1 MRILHRK
8 MCLLMLLLI
17 SCPLSIFAQN
27 KTLTGTVRDAIDVV
41 IGASVTVKG
50 DKSIGTITDMD
61 GNFKLS
67 VPVSA
72 KELVVSFIGYEDQT
86 VLIGNKTHFAV
97 TLKESSVMLE
107 EVVAIGYAKVKR
119 KELTGSSVSV
129 GSKDLAMA
137 PVTTAA
143 QALAGKAAGVNIV
156 QQSGAPGADINIT
169 VRGGTSITQGT
180 EPLYIVDGFQ
190 MENGLQNVDI
200 NDIETIDVM
209 KDASATAIYGAR
221 GSNGVILITTKSGKA
236 GKTEVSYNGFVSFDR
251 LGKKLDLMGV
261 EDYVKYQYEFQL
273 LRGNEDNFS
282 NIFGGDINSGDVY
295 TGAYSRIAN
304 EYGNRAGIDWQ
315 DEVFGNTGITQN
327 HNVNI
332 SGGSEKTKYMLSYNY
347 TGEDGIM
354 DKHGYQKNSIRA
366 KINHE
371 LWKGVRFDFSSSL
384 QMTKVDGGGSLG
396 GTLKQT
402 ILQPVTGGVKW
413 TNEQLLGSDLADL
426 FSEMY
431 GGDNYDANNP
441 IINNQSITNEKYTR
455 MATVNA
461 GLEIDILKDL
471 TFRTSGS
478 YMWQQVR
485 HDYWDNGNTKTA
497 SSNQSPYGYGYRN
510 NSEKFSWQITNTL
523 NYAFNVKEAHRFN
536 VLLGQETWYQESMNL
551 DNEYRK
557 FSDGNFGLNDV
568 SMGTPQTWKSGKSR
582 IGLVSLFGRLSYNY
596 SDRYLFT
603 GTLRADGSSKF
614 ARGQQWGYFPSAS
627 AAWRISE
634 EGFMKDFDFFQNLKL
649 RVGYGT
655 SGNNNVDNNMY
666 ATDYGSGHYGYNG
679 SDYITL
685 VPGTTLGNKK
695 LKWEKTTTTNIGLD
709 VSIFNSRVNLSVDWY
724 NNESSNLLI
733 KNKIPTSTGYT
744 HQFQNIGSIRNRG
757 VELVLNTTNIRTK
770 DFSWTMDFNIAFNRS
785 KVLDIYGDGETDNFI
800 AEYESRMGFKIEEGK
815 PLGQFFG
822 LIYDGI
828 YTTDDFVQNADGGYT
843 LKDGIPYLKGSNR
856 ENVKPGDAK
865 YRPTAGEVDADG
877 NPVWGTNDR
886 TVIGN
891 AAPDFI
897 GGWNNTF
904 TYKGF
909 DLTIFMNFVVG
920 NDVFSMSTQRFIGPY
935 LANQNT
941 LEKMKNR
948 FTLIDPSTGK
958 ESTDLARLAA
968 LNPHQYSGDALWNI
982 SGNNKTA
989 ISERSSYYLEDGS
1002 YLRLN
1007 TITLGYTL
1015 PKKLVQRAKIS
1026 NARVYCTLNN
1036 IHTFTGYTGYDP
1048 EVSASSSALT
1058 PGIDNSSYPRSKSW
1072 VVGVNLT
1079 F

>member
-1 MRILHRK
+1 
-8 MCLLMLLLI
+8 
-17 SCPLSIFAQN
+17 
-27 KTLTGTVRDAIDVV
+27 
-41 IGASVTVKG
+41 
-50 DKSIGTITDMD
+50 
-61 GNFKLS
+61 
-67 VPVSA
+67 
-72 KELVVSFIGYEDQT
+72 
-86 VLIGNKTHFAV
+86 
-97 TLKESSVMLE
+97 
-107 EVVAIGYAKVKR
+107 
-119 KELTGSSVSV
+119 
-129 GSKDLAMA
+129 
-137 PVTTAA
+137 
-143 QALAGKAAGVNIV
+143 
-156 QQSGAPGADINIT
+156 
-169 VRGGTSITQGT
+169 
-180 EPLYIVDGFQ
+180 
-190 MENGLQNVDI
+190 
-200 NDIETIDVM
+200 
-209 KDASATAIYGAR
+209 
-221 GSNGVILITTKSGKA
+221 
-236 GKTEVSYNGFVSFDR
+236 
-251 LGKKLDLMGV
+251 
-261 EDYVKYQYEFQL
+261 
-273 LRGNEDNFS
+273 
-282 NIFGGDINSGDVY
+282 
-295 TGAYSRIAN
+295 
-304 EYGNRAGIDWQ
+304 
-315 DEVFGNTGITQN
+315 
-327 HNVNI
+327 
-332 SGGSEKTKYMLSYNY
+332 
-347 TGEDGIM
+347 
-354 DKHGYQKNSIRA
+354 
-366 KINHE
+366 
-371 LWKGVRFDFSSSL
+371 
-384 QMTKVDGGGSLG
+384 
-396 GTLKQT
+396 
-402 ILQPVTGGVKW
+402 
-413 TNEQLLGSDLADL
+413 
-426 FSEMY
+426 
-431 GGDNYDANNP
+431 
-441 IINNQSITNEKYTR
+441 
-455 MATVNA
+455 
-461 GLEIDILKDL
+461 
-471 TFRTSGS
+471 
-478 YMWQQVR
+478 
-485 HDYWDNGNTKTA
+485 
-497 SSNQSPYGYGYRN
+497 
-510 NSEKFSWQITNTL
+510 
-523 NYAFNVKEAHRFN
+523 
-536 VLLGQETWYQESMNL
+536 MNL

-582 IGLVSLFGRLSYNY
+582 VGLVSLFGRLSYNY

-865 YRPTAGEVDADG
+865 YKPTAGEVDSDG